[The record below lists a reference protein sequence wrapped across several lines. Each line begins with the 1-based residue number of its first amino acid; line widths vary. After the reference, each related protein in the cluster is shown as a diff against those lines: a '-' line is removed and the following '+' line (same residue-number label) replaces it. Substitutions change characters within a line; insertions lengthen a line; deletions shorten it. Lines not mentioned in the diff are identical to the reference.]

1 MEIVLPLNHTSEEQR
16 QMKIIRISLFVT
28 AALLVSSAFAQ
39 SSVTANGNQQTSKG
53 KNGQGHDLT
62 KRALHMA
69 VEEINKGVKALR
81 QGLPIY
87 QGHRSNAISLGVLA
101 KSEIL
106 VGLLEQ
112 KLDRRA
118 QAAGEN
124 DNESARKYTENQI
137 RNSNEK
143 LVIGGHH
150 FENALGILMRTNWDY
165 EGHKT
170 AAMVDLRK
178 ALDEIRMALAPY
190 GGPSKFM
197 PKGGFKDGNGSKVI
211 LP

>member
-1 MEIVLPLNHTSEEQR
+1 
-16 QMKIIRISLFVT
+16 MKTLRISLFVT
-28 AALLVSSAFAQ
+28 AVLMVSSAFAQ
-39 SSVTANGNQQTSKG
+39 TTVTAGAKHQIGQG
-53 KNGQGHDLT
+53 KNGQNHDLT

-69 VEEINKGVKALR
+69 VEEINKGIKALR
-81 QGLPIY
+81 DGLPIY
-87 QGHRSNAISLGVLA
+87 QGHRANAIDLGVLA

-106 VGLLEQ
+106 VGLMEQ
-112 KLDRRA
+112 RLDQRA
-118 QAAGEN
+118 MTMKTN
-124 DNESARKYTENQI
+124 DGDNPKGYTDNQI

-150 FENALGILMRTNWDY
+150 YENALGILNRVNWDY

-170 AAMVDLRK
+170 AAVKDLQR

-197 PKGGFKDGNGSKVI
+197 PKGGFKDGKGKGKGGNI
-211 LP
+211 QP

>member
-1 MEIVLPLNHTSEEQR
+1 
-16 QMKIIRISLFVT
+16 MKTIRISLIVT
-28 AALLVSSAFAQ
+28 AALLVTSAFAQ
-39 SSVTANGNQQTSKG
+39 NSVNTGAKQRNDQG
-53 KNGQGHDLT
+53 KNGQRHDLT
-62 KRALHMA
+62 KRALHLA

-87 QGHRSNAISLGVLA
+87 KGHRVNAIELGVLA

-118 QAAGEN
+118 QATREN
-124 DNESARKYTENQI
+124 DNDNPSKYSDNQI

-150 FENALGILMRTNWDY
+150 FENALGLLNRVNWDY

-170 AAMVDLRK
+170 AAVKDLQK

-197 PKGGFKDGNGSKVI
+197 PKGGFKDGKGI
-211 LP
+211 ALP